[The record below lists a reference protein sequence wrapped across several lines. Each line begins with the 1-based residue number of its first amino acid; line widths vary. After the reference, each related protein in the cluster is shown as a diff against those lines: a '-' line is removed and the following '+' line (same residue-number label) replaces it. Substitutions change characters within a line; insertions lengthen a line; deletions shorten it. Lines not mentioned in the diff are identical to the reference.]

1 MTRTATVALLLRK
14 RNLLPI
20 FAATLLFSLSC
31 NSKTAGPQPP
41 PQGAQQ
47 ISEPTG
53 GARSAAGEEDGQ
65 WVMPAKDYASTRF
78 SGLDQINTDNVK
90 SLKVAWT
97 FSTGV
102 NRGHEAAPLIV
113 GDTMYVVTP
122 YPNILYALDLKNPGA
137 TKWKYEPDPASAA
150 QGVACC
156 DVVNRGAAYADG
168 RVFFNTLDNYTVA
181 VEAATGKEAW
191 KTSLGDINKGE
202 TMTMAPLVVKGK
214 VLVGNSG
221 GEMGVRGWL
230 TALDAATGKIA
241 WRAYSTGPD
250 ADCLIGPDFRPFY
263 AQDRGKDLGVSSWP
277 PDAWKTGGGT
287 VWGWISYDPEQ
298 NLIFYGTGNP
308 GPWNPAQR
316 PGDNKWSAGIFAR
329 NPDTGE
335 AVWFY
340 QWSPHDLHDYD
351 GVNEQILLDLP
362 VNGQTRKVLVRP
374 ERNGYVYVM
383 DRTSGQVLS
392 ANPFVHITTSK
403 GVDLQTGRLVY
414 NEEKNT
420 EQVGKVIRDIC
431 PASPGGKDWNPSAF
445 SPRTGL
451 VYIPHNNL
459 CEDAESVETG
469 YIAGTPYVGMNTK
482 MYAGPGG
489 HRGEFTAW
497 DPAAGRAVWKLAEKF
512 PVWSGALATAGDV
525 VFYGTMDGYFKALD
539 ARSGQL
545 LWQFKVGSGIVG
557 QPVTYRGPDGRQYVA
572 ILSGVG
578 GWAGAIVAGG
588 LDPRD
593 PTGALGFVG
602 ATADL
607 PEHTTKGGMLYVF
620 SLP

>member
-1 MTRTATVALLLRK
+1 
-14 RNLLPI
+14 
-20 FAATLLFSLSC
+20 
-31 NSKTAGPQPP
+31 
-41 PQGAQQ
+41 
-47 ISEPTG
+47 
-53 GARSAAGEEDGQ
+53 
-65 WVMPAKDYASTRF
+65 
-78 SGLDQINTDNVK
+78 
-90 SLKVAWT
+90 
-97 FSTGV
+97 
-102 NRGHEAAPLIV
+102 
-113 GDTMYVVTP
+113 
-122 YPNILYALDLKNPGA
+122 
-137 TKWKYEPDPASAA
+137 
-150 QGVACC
+150 
-156 DVVNRGAAYADG
+156 
-168 RVFFNTLDNYTVA
+168 
-181 VEAATGKEAW
+181 
-191 KTSLGDINKGE
+191 
-202 TMTMAPLVVKGK
+202 MTMAPLVVKGK

-230 TALDAATGKIA
+230 TALDAASGKIA

-250 ADCLIGPDFRPFY
+250 AECLIGPDFKPFY
-263 AQDRGKDLGVSSWP
+263 SQDQGKDLGVSSWP

-316 PGDNKWSAGIFAR
+316 PGDNRWTAGIFAR

-335 AVWFY
+335 ALWFY

-351 GVNEQILLDLP
+351 GVNEQILLDMP
-362 VNGQTRKVLVRP
+362 VGGQTRKVLVRP

-383 DRTSGQVLS
+383 DRTTGQVLS

-431 PASPGGKDWNPSAF
+431 PASPGGKDWNPAAF

-497 DPAAGRAVWKLAEKF
+497 DPEAGRAAWKLTEKF
-512 PVWSGALATAGDV
+512 PVWSGAAATAGDV
-525 VFYGTMDGYFKALD
+525 VFYGTMDGYFKALH
-539 ARSGQL
+539 ARTGEL
-545 LWQFKVGSGIVG
+545 LWQFKVGSGIIG
-557 QPVTYRGPDGRQYVA
+557 QPVTYRGPDGKQYVA

-578 GWAGAIVAGG
+578 GWAGAIVAAG
-588 LDPRD
+588 LDARD
-593 PTGALGFVG
+593 PTAALGMVG
-602 ATADL
+602 ATSDL
-607 PEHTTKGGMLYVF
+607 PDYTTKGGTLYVF